1 MCVYK
6 FEDYKDTITKLE
18 NDISNSIEELK
29 KLKGKYNMISEKSN
43 SDMLDFITAT
53 KVKMTNGDSS
63 VMMHMVE
70 LERLAKNNNKRLEY
84 YKNLVDSK
92 RMQVREL
99 EREFSDI
106 NKIYYNDI
114 VITDHAL
121 VRHIERVMCIDTDVW
136 KQSVIPEELKEK
148 IKSKGDGV
156 YYFKDLKFV
165 IKNNAL
171 LTIIK
176 KDNEK

>member
-53 KVKMTNGDSS
+53 KVKITNGDSS

-70 LERLAKNNNKRLEY
+70 
-84 YKNLVDSK
+84 
-92 RMQVREL
+92 
-99 EREFSDI
+99 
-106 NKIYYNDI
+106 
-114 VITDHAL
+114 
-121 VRHIERVMCIDTDVW
+121 
-136 KQSVIPEELKEK
+136 
-148 IKSKGDGV
+148 
-156 YYFKDLKFV
+156 
-165 IKNNAL
+165 
-171 LTIIK
+171 
-176 KDNEK
+176 